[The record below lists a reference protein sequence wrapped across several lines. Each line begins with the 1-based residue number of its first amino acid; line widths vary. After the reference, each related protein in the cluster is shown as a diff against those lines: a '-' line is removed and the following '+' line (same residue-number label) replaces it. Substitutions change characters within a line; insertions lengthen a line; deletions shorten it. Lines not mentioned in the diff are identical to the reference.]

1 MKLTAVVSQVFL
13 SFYSSIF
20 CEEEHKNWRGSIRKM

>member
-1 MKLTAVVSQVFL
+1 MKLMKLTAVISQVFL

-20 CEEEHKNWRGSIRKM
+20 CEKHKKW